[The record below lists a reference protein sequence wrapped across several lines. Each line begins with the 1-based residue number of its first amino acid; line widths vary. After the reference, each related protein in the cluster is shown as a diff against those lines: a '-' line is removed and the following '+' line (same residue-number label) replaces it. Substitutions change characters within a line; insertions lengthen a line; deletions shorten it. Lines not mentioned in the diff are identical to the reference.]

1 MENRVELCCHT
12 KMSKLQGINY
22 AKEYIEEAINRG
34 YKSIAITDVDSTQ
47 AFFEAYEY
55 LKLNIDNQDFKVIY
69 GSELHFKDSQNS
81 DKIYSIYDYV
91 KEQNG
96 LKNLYNLISEAYKNV
111 ENEIPIIDKSDLI
124 EYRKGLLYAAIG
136 SQSEVYRNIENKN
149 INFIVDFYD
158 FIGIEPNESS
168 KNINMKIN
176 KICKK
181 YNKILIGTSECNFIH
196 KDDYKCNEVLNFYKK
211 STNIEYGNNKYFQTT
226 DELLNCFDYIEEPKE
241 IVINNPIKI
250 AEQIKKIEL
259 ISHKIEYP
267 KIDFADRII
276 AKKCYDKVREIY
288 GEELSKEVK
297 DRLELELQS
306 IRKNNFDSI
315 YLISSELAKYSNE
328 LGYTVGSRG
337 SVGNSFVAFLL
348 GITEINPLK
357 YNLPFEFF
365 AGINYDKE
373 PDIDLNF
380 SKKIQEK
387 IFTYLQKKYGKD
399 RIICGGTVGSLADKT
414 IEKAYDEY
422 ANTFEIKDTSDKDTI
437 INKLIGVK
445 RCTGEHPGGIF
456 IIPDNMDITDFCA
469 TEIGK
474 KNHTKT
480 HNDYHAIWN
489 TGLYKFDIL
498 GHDDPTMI
506 HELEKETNTNSNDIK
521 FDDKETLK
529 MFLHANDKSYP
540 ISTTGIPEFGTTFV
554 KKMIEISKPRNFND
568 LVCISALSHGTGTWT
583 YNASSLIEKEH
594 KKVDEVISNRADMF
608 NYLVKNGIEKNTAF
622 DIVEFVRKGKAS
634 KGRDLWKHNRDRYK
648 ELNDK
653 WEEYKALLKEHN
665 ISDWYIEDAE
675 KIKYMFPK
683 AHAIGYTM
691 NAFKIAWYKIYFPK
705 AFYKAYFKIKSD
717 LDIKDYYCK
726 RQVMTELNRLY
737 DLREVHDNNMEFDYD
752 YNNNDKI
759 KDLELVLEM
768 FNRGILKEKEELK
781 DDYNLINSRAI
792 ADYCRSIKHKFNT
805 EELAVLVYRNQRMSL
820 EEKIV
825 KYNDLIK
832 NYPDMEVIERIN
844 CKHYDSV
851 KTMIKKE
858 IQRIKILNKKLM
870 QDDENSIYTWNEYNK
885 STQKY
890 EHSGDIEHTFI
901 TYKEAFKDIQD
912 YIKEYDDTI
921 SFRITK
927 KYFDKRKGKLFADY
941 NVENKKSILVDLS
954 ESNNNFLDIDN
965 IFLNIPTPFKK
976 GDILLSN
983 SPAMKSWGDNKDI
996 FVLDWLCTWRK
1007 NLSMH
1012 LADGNYDSSDMIG
1025 YGYYLI
1031 NEDTTEF
1038 VRDHKWN
1045 YDSFEYYDGELTGR
1059 NRIIKDISSFIK
1071 GKIELELF
1079 VHAYDV
1085 YKTEFKN
1092 EMPNCY
1098 TDEGLKLAG
1107 MTDTDIQ
1114 KANHHESEKIY
1125 NMSEEK
1131 QEEIFKLYTCIYDKF
1146 TKNDIKQIETDFDNK
1161 IYILA
1166 NNGTLYKTT
1175 QYDFEIEF
1183 ISNGIEKIFYLDG
1196 MNLYRITAENEIF
1209 PIDNNKDWNN
1219 TDKYLNNNNCKYK
1232 KIETSKMHIVL
1243 LTEEGNVRALCGG
1256 YPSLGIIP
1264 DNFVNVEDIT
1274 IVEDENGV
1282 DMPYIYKNNEFIEL
1296 YIE

>member
-81 DKIYSIYDYV
+81 DKIYSIYVYV

-315 YLISSELAKYSNE
+315 YLISSELVKYSNE

-422 ANTFEIKDTSDKDTI
+422 ANTFEIKDTSD
-437 INKLIGVK
+437 LIGVK

-1243 LTEEGNVRALCGG
+1243 LTKEGNVRALCGG